1 MWVDCE
7 LVFLML
13 LLSRCGSGPRVMCDR
28 GSVCV
33 VLCSEFGPG
42 PGRLWCLDD
51 VHGWS
56 DCVGNSRS
64 LSCSVGGVVGFVS

>member
-1 MWVDCE
+1 M
-7 LVFLML
+7 
-13 LLSRCGSGPRVMCDR
+13 
-28 GSVCV
+28 CV
-33 VLCSEFGPG
+33 VRCSESGPG